1 MTLQREC
8 SQIFR
13 TPFYKNTSG
22 GMLLSIFKNFCK
34 INNYLVRAKLCL
46 SGRTVGSFR
55 CGKKF
60 CEVCAN
66 VSEKN
71 TFTSTVAGEAILTT
85 LLKYRLIDF

>member
-1 MTLQREC
+1 
-8 SQIFR
+8 
-13 TPFYKNTSG
+13 
-22 GMLLSIFKNFCK
+22 MLLSIFKNFCK
-34 INNYLVRAKLCL
+34 INNDLVRAKLYL

-55 CGKKF
+55 WGKKF